1 MEPRVAPELLELII
15 DEAANVPPT
24 LPPLSLVSR
33 HCAFRARK
41 YIFKRVHLGSEG
53 ESWSFPYDSGSERQL
68 KRLEAFRGLLEANE
82 SLAPCVQWLDINMS
96 CFTGPE
102 NVEAKRNSIESLVYV
117 IQRLSSLSWIR
128 IVHSSFSGGDGWDSI
143 PKRVQ
148 DAIAD
153 CFLRPSIRR
162 ISVVCFANF
171 PYRLVFSSPGL
182 QVLDLVTVRPCADTE
197 GHDVAASTPYTGA
210 TGLIQLDSRH
220 SLILP
225 TVLASPDT
233 FSSLQTLR
241 LALSSRDDWK
251 AYCRIL
257 QVCCAT
263 LLRISIVI
271 QVKLERVDA
280 ATEEN
285 VPDLPNVKHLELMV
299 LFSIEWRPTH
309 VDVSTHGI
317 SYAESA
323 LSLHSKLLS
332 VLESLTLK
340 VLLSTSTFNFLNSY
354 PILEGS
360 AAAWTAFDE
369 WLASRTSGQT
379 RVEVHFEILLL
390 TGGDADPQD
399 KIKVANQLVREATAL
414 FTKTAETGHLSISAV
429 VLTKTDYRAQYIP

>member
-1 MEPRVAPELLELII
+1 MAPRIAPELLELII
-15 DEAANVPPT
+15 DEAADAPPT
-24 LPPLSLVSR
+24 LPSLSLVSR

-41 YIFKRVHLGSEG
+41 YIFKHVRLGSDG
-53 ESWSFPYDSGSERQL
+53 EKTFPHDNGSERQL
-68 KRLEAFRGLLEANE
+68 KRLGAFLGLLEANE
-82 SLAPCVQWLDINMS
+82 SLAPCVQSLDINMS
-96 CFTGPE
+96 CFTGSE
-102 NVEAKRNSIESLVYV
+102 NVEAKCNSIESLVYV

-128 IVHSSFSGGDGWDSI
+128 IGFSGGDSWDAI

-153 CFLRPSIRR
+153 CFLRPRIRR

-171 PYRLVFSSPGL
+171 PYRLVFSSLGL
-182 QVLDLVTVRPCADTE
+182 QVLDLVMVRPCANTVAE
-197 GHDVAASTPYTGA
+197 GHDVTASTPYTGA

-220 SLILP
+220 SLIRYA
-225 TVLASPDT
+225 VLASPDT
-233 FSSLQTLR
+233 FSSLQALR
-241 LALSSRDDWK
+241 LALSSRDDWIV
-251 AYCRIL
+251 YCRIL
-257 QVCCAT
+257 QLCCAT
-263 LLRISIVI
+263 LLQISIDA
-271 QVKLERVDA
+271 QVEFEDV

-299 LFSIEWRPTH
+299 LSSIEWRPTY

-379 RVEVHFEILLL
+379 RIELHFEILLL